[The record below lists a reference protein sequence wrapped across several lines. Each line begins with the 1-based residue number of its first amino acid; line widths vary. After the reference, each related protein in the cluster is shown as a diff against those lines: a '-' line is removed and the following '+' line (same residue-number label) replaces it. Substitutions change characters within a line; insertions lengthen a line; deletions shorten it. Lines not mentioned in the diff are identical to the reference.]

1 MDIEALKT
9 ELDEYGFVVLPD
21 LIPAPDA
28 RHMAKRLMEIMDQIP
43 DSHDFSGANETSQH
57 LRGVFNF
64 LHPSEFDLFE
74 QIVIN
79 PVLLELADYKLGD
92 GFQLNTVAALWRKPG
107 AAIGKLHA
115 DLPMLTRRE
124 TPFPTPKVCFLLNC
138 LWMLSDF
145 TKENGATRVMP
156 FSHHAGI
163 APRAEV
169 DYRHLVSIEGRAG
182 SVVVLNGPVWHAAW
196 SNTTKDDQR
205 IGAPVPYHARWMDP
219 TDPALGW
226 CLHKRSVRDKF
237 SPMMQ
242 ELTQH
247 VEDD

>member
-1 MDIEALKT
+1 MDIETLKT
-9 ELDEYGFVVLPD
+9 ELDEYGFVLIPD
-21 LIPAPDA
+21 LIPSSDA
-28 RHMAKRLMEIMDQIP
+28 ERMAERLMEIMNRIP
-43 DSHDFSGANETSQH
+43 DSPDFSGAQETSQH
-57 LRGVFNF
+57 LRGVFNY

-74 QIVIN
+74 QIVAN

-107 AAIGKLHA
+107 APIGKLHA

-124 TPFPTPKVCFLLNC
+124 TPFPSHEVCFLLNC
-138 LWMLSDF
+138 LWMLTDF
-145 TKENGATRVMP
+145 TVENGATRVMP

-163 APRAEV
+163 PPRADV
-169 DYRHLVSIEGRAG
+169 DYRHLVPIEGRAG

-196 SNTTKDDQR
+196 SNTSKDQQR
-205 IGAPVPYHARWMDP
+205 MGAPVPFHARWMDP

-226 CLHKRSVRDKF
+226 RLHKRSVRDKF
-237 SPMMQ
+237 SPGMR

>member
-107 AAIGKLHA
+107 ATIGKLHA

-138 LWMLSDF
+138 LWMLERF
-145 TKENGATRVMP
+145 
-156 FSHHAGI
+156 H
-163 APRAEV
+163 
-169 DYRHLVSIEGRAG
+169 
-182 SVVVLNGPVWHAAW
+182 
-196 SNTTKDDQR
+196 
-205 IGAPVPYHARWMDP
+205 
-219 TDPALGW
+219 
-226 CLHKRSVRDKF
+226 
-237 SPMMQ
+237 
-242 ELTQH
+242 
-247 VEDD
+247 

>member
-1 MDIEALKT
+1 M
-9 ELDEYGFVVLPD
+9 
-21 LIPAPDA
+21 
-28 RHMAKRLMEIMDQIP
+28 KRV
-43 DSHDFSGANETSQH
+43 NTC
-57 LRGVFNF
+57 GVFSTF

-107 AAIGKLHA
+107 ATIGKLHA

-138 LWMLSDF
+138 LWMLDDF

-169 DYRHLVSIEGRAG
+169 DYRHLVPIEGRAG
-182 SVVVLNGPVWHAAW
+182 SLSCSMVRFGTPLGQTRRKMTNVLAPPFPITHGGWIPPIQPSAGASISAA
-196 SNTTKDDQR
+196 SGTNSR
-205 IGAPVPYHARWMDP
+205 PRCG
-219 TDPALGW
+219 
-226 CLHKRSVRDKF
+226 S
-237 SPMMQ
+237 
-242 ELTQH
+242 
-247 VEDD
+247 

>member
-1 MDIEALKT
+1 MDIETLKT
-9 ELDEYGFVVLPD
+9 ELDEYGFVLIPD
-21 LIPAPDA
+21 LIPSSDA
-28 RHMAKRLMEIMDQIP
+28 ERMAQRLMEIMDQIP
-43 DSHDFSGANETSQH
+43 DSPDFSGAQETSQH
-57 LRGVFNF
+57 LRGVFNY

-74 QIVIN
+74 QIVAN

-107 AAIGKLHA
+107 APIGKLHA

-124 TPFPTPKVCFLLNC
+124 TPFPSHKVCFLLNC
-138 LWMLSDF
+138 LWMLTDF
-145 TKENGATRVMP
+145 TVENGATRVMP

-163 APRAEV
+163 PPRADV
-169 DYRHLVSIEGRAG
+169 DYRHLVPIEGRAG

-196 SNTTKDDQR
+196 SNTSKDQQR
-205 IGAPVPYHARWMDP
+205 MGAPVPFHARWMDP

-226 CLHKRSVRDKF
+226 RLHKRSVRDKF
-237 SPMMQ
+237 SPAMR